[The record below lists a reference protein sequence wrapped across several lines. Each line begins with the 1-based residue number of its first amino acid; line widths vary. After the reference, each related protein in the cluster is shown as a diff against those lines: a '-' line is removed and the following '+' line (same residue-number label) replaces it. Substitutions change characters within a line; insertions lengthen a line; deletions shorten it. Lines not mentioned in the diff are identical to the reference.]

1 MHFMETL
8 IINPRK
14 FGHDRVSY
22 IDMVIFQGDM
32 LLIKSLKNPDVDV
45 LGGAGFQNY
54 SVQKSENIQ
63 LTTKYPEF
71 IFLLFR

>member
-1 MHFMETL
+1 METL
-8 IINPRK
+8 IINPRE
-14 FGHDRVSY
+14 FGHDWVSY
-22 IDMVIFQGDM
+22 IDMVIFQCDM

-45 LGGAGFQNY
+45 SGGAGFQNY
-54 SVQKSENIQ
+54 LIQKSENIL